1 MLTKIGI
8 KSEIHDCTI
17 EVCKLLEK
25 ENVIPRGYAEILE
38 KDKGLR
44 IENQYYLKNAEVHL
58 DYDALVEFV
67 LVLKDKVNTL
77 TREEIEIVRRKII

>member
-1 MLTKIGI
+1 LLTKIGI

-25 ENVIPRGYAEILE
+25 ENVIPKGYAEILE